1 MAYVYQHIRLD
12 TDTVFYIGIG
22 SDTDG
27 KFNRANLIKGRKNPH
42 WNNVVNKVGHRV
54 EILTDG
60 ISWKEACKE
69 EKRLIK
75 LYGRIADGGILTN
88 ITEGGDGVWGMTQD
102 MDLLDR
108 LSKIN
113 KGAGNP
119 MFGKTHTIESREKM
133 AVNRGR
139 KFHISVEEKERIRA
153 VKKTNKEIKQLKASL
168 LQTPNIEVWAELYQK
183 QEYLNTIKKPRMK
196 RYERVKAK
204 RNLYEAGH
212 TR

>member
-12 TDTVFYIGIG
+12 TNEVFYIGIG

-27 KFNRANLIKGRKNPH
+27 KFDRANVVKGRKNPH
-42 WNNVVNKVGHRV
+42 WHNVVNKVGHRV
-54 EILTDG
+54 EILNDG
-60 ISWKEACKE
+60 ISWKAACEE

-88 ITEGGDGVWGMTQD
+88 ITKGGDGVWGMKQD
-102 MDLLDR
+102 KELLDR

-133 AVNRGR
+133 GVNKGR
-139 KFHISVEEKERIRA
+139 TFNISDEERERRA
-153 VKKTNKEIKQLKASL
+153 EVRRINIEIKELKASL
-168 LQTPNIEVWAELYQK
+168 TQTPNIITMVKLLETE
-183 QEYLNTIKKPRMK
+183 EYLNSIKKDRMK

-204 RNLYEAGH
+204 RNPYEAGH
-212 TR
+212 I

>member
-12 TDTVFYIGIG
+12 TNEVFYIGIG

-27 KFNRANLIKGRKNPH
+27 KFDRAHTIKGRRNPH
-42 WNNVVNKVGHRV
+42 WHNVVNKVGYRV
-54 EILTDG
+54 EILSDS
-60 ISWKEACKE
+60 ISWDDACKE

-88 ITEGGDGVWGMTQD
+88 ITEGGDGVWGMRQD
-102 MDLLDR
+102 KELLDR

-133 AVNRGR
+133 GVNKG
-139 KFHISVEEKERIRA
+139 KIFNISDEERERRA
-153 VKKTNKEIKQLKASL
+153 EVRRINIEIKEMKVSL
-168 LQTPNIEVWAELYQK
+168 TQTPNIITMVKLLETE
-183 QEYLNTIKKPRMK
+183 EYLKSIKKERMK

-204 RNLYEAGH
+204 RNPYEAGH
-212 TR
+212 T